1 MSYNK
6 NLSFNIRVFF
16 SKLLNKVLLRVLKHI
31 DYSFANVRY
40 KKKAIYY
47 ETKLF
52 NISQFEYILKNKST
66 KDVYEIDT
74 HPITFDWK
82 RFVEDIKCKGVKH
95 NPIVIKSFQG
105 PEFQTFI
112 FDGFHR
118 VKACEMLYGKNY
130 KMKMDV
136 YVHYDYLKNKKQL
149 KDNIQNIFK
158 NRLKELKSKEK

>member
-74 HPITFDWK
+74 HPMTTLK
-82 RFVEDIKCKGVKH
+82 IKNNLKIIYK
-95 NPIVIKSFQG
+95 
-105 PEFQTFI
+105 I
-112 FDGFHR
+112 F
-118 VKACEMLYGKNY
+118 
-130 KMKMDV
+130 
-136 YVHYDYLKNKKQL
+136 LKT
-149 KDNIQNIFK
+149 D
-158 NRLKELKSKEK
+158 